1 MSSYNYEV
9 ETSSSESEDETYSR
23 LSNNINNLQPYDFE
37 PDATTSHL
45 SQQSDNVVHMPPSKK
60 GHTNWCICGKCRR
73 METEDESKCC
83 REPGEVPGEYFGEH
97 ECITNNEN
105 FQTVCLHNEVLK
117 TTLFMLNNVRDGIN
131 ISNQSTRYAGY
142 RQYTWWVHNRLGK
155 GVRKV
160 IPSCA
165 IWAIR
170 DTYPETS
177 NNYVPFQEARDEI
190 NA

>member
-1 MSSYNYEV
+1 MSSHN
-9 ETSSSESEDETYSR
+9 SESEDEMYSH
-23 LSNNINNLQPYDFE
+23 LCNNINNLQPYDFE

-45 SQQSDNVVHMPPSKK
+45 SQQSDNVVHMPPLKK

-73 METEDESKCC
+73 METEDESKCY

-117 TTLFMLNNVRDGIN
+117 TTLFMFNNVIGDDIN
-131 ISNQSTRYAGY
+131 TSNRSMRYAGY

-170 DTYPETS
+170 GQSEILILKQATTIC
-177 NNYVPFQEARDEI
+177 PFRKHEMK
-190 NA
+190 

>member
-9 ETSSSESEDETYSR
+9 ETSSSESEDETYSH

-45 SQQSDNVVHMPPSKK
+45 SQQSDNVVHMPP
-60 GHTNWCICGKCRR
+60 TNWCICGKCRR

-83 REPGEVPGEYFGEH
+83 REPGIVPGEYFGEH

-117 TTLFMLNNVRDGIN
+117 TTLFYAQRQRRWHKYM
-131 ISNQSTRYAGY
+131 QSVDEVG
-142 RQYTWWVHNRLGK
+142 RLQAVYLVG
-155 GVRKV
+155 
-160 IPSCA
+160 A
-165 IWAIR
+165 
-170 DTYPETS
+170 
-177 NNYVPFQEARDEI
+177 Q
-190 NA
+190 